1 LEPEALMKI
10 SWFSLYTLILALWI
24 GGIAIFT
31 FVLTPVIFKSYTRDV
46 ASEIVGKIFP
56 LYFLYNLFLAAFAM
70 VLFFLVPGDRSNA
83 AYHLSRILVAIAVI
97 INVFIT
103 FKLYPDAVRAKQEV
117 TSFQRESPDSAARK
131 KFTKLHALSATL
143 NLLLLADGIALL
155 VISPALRR

>member
-1 LEPEALMKI
+1 MKL
-10 SWFSLYTLILALWI
+10 SWFSIYTIILALWI

-31 FVLTPVIFKSYTRDV
+31 FIVTPVIFKSYPRDT

-56 LYFLYNLFLAAFAM
+56 LYFLYNLFLAALAM

-83 AYHLSRILVAIAVI
+83 AYHLSRILVAVAVF

-103 FKLYPDAVRAKQEV
+103 FKLYPAAVRAKQEV

-131 KFTKLHALSATL
+131 KFTRLHALSATL

-155 VISPALRR
+155 LASPSLKK